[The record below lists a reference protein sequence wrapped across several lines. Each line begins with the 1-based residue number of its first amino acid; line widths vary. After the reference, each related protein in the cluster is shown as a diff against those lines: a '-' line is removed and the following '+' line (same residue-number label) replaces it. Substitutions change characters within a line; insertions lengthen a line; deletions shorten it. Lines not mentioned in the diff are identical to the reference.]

1 MKESSEYLYND
12 KFEIH
17 NGYLTILHIQAKNN
31 TMFIQDGLITSS
43 ENLHLHKTNKKMAI
57 ILIINTFRTLEI
69 NQRLATVI
77 KNWYGIAIRI
87 DIAKEI
93 DLRI

>member
-1 MKESSEYLYND
+1 
-12 KFEIH
+12 
-17 NGYLTILHIQAKNN
+17 
-31 TMFIQDGLITSS
+31 
-43 ENLHLHKTNKKMAI
+43 MAI

-87 DIAKEI
+87 DIVGGAARQRASGGQARLGGGRRRPRAEA
-93 DLRI
+93 RGRAGASGE

>member
-1 MKESSEYLYND
+1 
-12 KFEIH
+12 
-17 NGYLTILHIQAKNN
+17 
-31 TMFIQDGLITSS
+31 
-43 ENLHLHKTNKKMAI
+43 MAI

-87 DIAKEI
+87 DIVGGAARQRASGGQATPRGRAAEAAGRSPRQGGR
-93 DLRI
+93 LRRVSGRRSLLPAWEGLQAAGRV

>member
-1 MKESSEYLYND
+1 MKESSECLYND

-31 TMFIQDGLITSS
+31 ICSSKMGLQQALKICIS
-43 ENLHLHKTNKKMAI
+43 KKPTTKKKAI
-57 ILIINTFRTLEI
+57 ILIVNTFRTLEI

-87 DIAKEI
+87 DIVVQ
-93 DLRI
+93 